1 MDFSSSGTFQ
11 NPPLDTSH
19 VVQDQNTPS
28 ISKETPK
35 KSPTRVIGMP
45 GKRQQGTLRRT
56 PIVMPVSGQVD
67 LSCTGRS
74 LSHLG

>member
-1 MDFSSSGTFQ
+1 MDFSSSGTFH
-11 NPPLDTSH
+11 NLPLDASP
-19 VVQDQNTPS
+19 VVQDQNTLS
-28 ISKETPK
+28 VSNETPK
-35 KSPTRVIGMP
+35 KTPTRAIGMP